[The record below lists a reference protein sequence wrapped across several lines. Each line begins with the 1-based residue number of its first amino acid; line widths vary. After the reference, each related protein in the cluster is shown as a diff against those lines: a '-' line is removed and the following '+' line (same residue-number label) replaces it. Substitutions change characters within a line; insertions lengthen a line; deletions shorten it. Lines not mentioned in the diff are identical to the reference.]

1 MDQEKI
7 SLETLKSAVKD
18 KGAKWTPEETTLTL
32 LSTEEKAQRLGLLPT
47 EMETSL
53 ATELGLNKPL
63 TSKSSSKRTRK
74 TSNPG
79 SVGLPSKID
88 WRNVSGVNWT
98 TYTKDQGSCGSCVAF
113 GTIAA
118 LETLLRRRC
127 YNDPNKNIDLSEAHL
142 LFCGGGSCNGWHMT
156 HACNYL
162 KANGV
167 PDEACF
173 PYSHGLS
180 TKSCTTCSDWKNRIG
195 HTKIPSWTNTKD
207 VEQMKKN
214 LVENG
219 PQITGMAVYQDFFS
233 YSGGIYEHV
242 SGGLAGYHCV
252 AVVGYDDQDECWIC
266 KNSWGTGW
274 GEPYSGERGWFRIKY
289 GQCGMEDVFGMWN
302 MTVTKPAGCGWASHL
317 LVDYSFTSRSRTIWA
332 YAGNKWRYRR
342 ITESQVNTIAKL
354 LMEASKIWVCWKD
367 GEMTFARAVK

>member
-1 MDQEKI
+1 M
-7 SLETLKSAVKD
+7 
-18 KGAKWTPEETTLTL
+18 
-32 LSTEEKAQRLGLLPT
+32 
-47 EMETSL
+47 
-53 ATELGLNKPL
+53 
-63 TSKSSSKRTRK
+63 
-74 TSNPG
+74 
-79 SVGLPSKID
+79 
-88 WRNVSGVNWT
+88 
-98 TYTKDQGSCGSCVAF
+98 KDQGSCGSCVAF

-118 LETLLRRRC
+118 LDTLLRRRC

-142 LFCGGGSCNGWHMT
+142 LFCGGGSCNGWHMD

-173 PYSHGLS
+173 PYAHGLS

-233 YSGGIYEHV
+233 YSSGIYEHV

-266 KNSWGTGW
+266 KNSWGKGW
-274 GEPYSGERGWFRIKY
+274 GEADGGERGWFRIKY

-302 MTVTKPAGCGWASHL
+302 MIVPKPAGCGWASHL
-317 LVDYSFTSRSRTIWA
+317 LVDYSFTSGARTLWA
-332 YAGNKWRYRR
+332 YAGNKWRYKR
-342 ITESQVNTIAKL
+342 ITESQVNSIAKL

-367 GEMTFARAVK
+367 GEITFARAVK

>member
-1 MDQEKI
+1 
-7 SLETLKSAVKD
+7 
-18 KGAKWTPEETTLTL
+18 
-32 LSTEEKAQRLGLLPT
+32 
-47 EMETSL
+47 
-53 ATELGLNKPL
+53 
-63 TSKSSSKRTRK
+63 
-74 TSNPG
+74 
-79 SVGLPSKID
+79 
-88 WRNVSGVNWT
+88 
-98 TYTKDQGSCGSCVAF
+98 
-113 GTIAA
+113 
-118 LETLLRRRC
+118 
-127 YNDPNKNIDLSEAHL
+127 
-142 LFCGGGSCNGWHMT
+142 
-156 HACNYL
+156 
-162 KANGV
+162 
-167 PDEACF
+167 
-173 PYSHGLS
+173 
-180 TKSCTTCSDWKNRIG
+180 
-195 HTKIPSWTNTKD
+195 
-207 VEQMKKN
+207 MKKN

-302 MTVTKPAGCGWASHL
+302 MIVPKAAGCGWASHL
-317 LVDYSFTSRSRTIWA
+317 LVDYSFTSRSRTLWA

-342 ITESQVNTIAKL
+342 ITESQVNSIAKL